1 MREGSPP
8 PVRRNEEAVELL
20 VEAIS
25 KLGYTHDQVAIGL
38 DPAPRS
44 CFQGGR
50 YVLKGEEREVD
61 PAVLVEL
68 WVSWLDGYPI
78 ISLEDGM
85 AKYDW
90 DGWQLLTRRLGD
102 RV

>member
-1 MREGSPP
+1 
-8 PVRRNEEAVELL
+8 
-20 VEAIS
+20 
-25 KLGYTHDQVAIGL
+25 
-38 DPAPRS
+38 
-44 CFQGGR
+44 
-50 YVLKGEEREVD
+50 VLKGEEREVD

-85 AKYDW
+85 AEYDW